1 MSRTQMTPTAARSRL
16 ARSTVAKA
24 TIGLM
29 LLGLCAPQAHAKRV
43 YEFTPNSSPGAGD
56 WSFTCKK
63 VKQAPL
69 ADNDAQLTVTIGT
82 DAAPDEVEI
91 WMGLEQFTYDDGMT
105 KTASA
110 SLYSEDPQEQF
121 LVFTAAPQPSPLVGE
136 QVAIDLEIYAP
147 DNSVKAIKVADTA
160 DVTSDEPVE
169 AAFILVDG
177 GGTSADA
184 NVNVSGGTTNEVV
197 HSCSTVSAPVGMG
210 AIAGLMALGLV
221 RRRRES

>member
-29 LLGLCAPQAHAKRV
+29 LLGLFAPQAHAKWV
-43 YEFTPNSSPGAGD
+43 YTLTFGGGGG
-56 WSFTCKK
+56 WSFTCVK
-63 VKQAPL
+63 VEKAPV

-82 DAAPDEVEI
+82 NAAPEEVEI
-91 WMGLEQFTYDDGMT
+91 WMGLEQLVYDDALT
-105 KTASA
+105 KEASA
-110 SLYSEDPQEQF
+110 SLYSENPQEQF

-136 QVAIDLEIYAP
+136 RIEIDLDIYAP
-147 DNSVKAIKVADTA
+147 DNSLKAIKVSDTA
-160 DVTSDEPVE
+160 GVTSDEPVE
-169 AAFILVDG
+169 AAFVLVDSDS
-177 GGTSADA
+177 TSADA
-184 NVNVSGGTTNEVV
+184 NVNVSGGTSNEVI